1 MNRILI
7 DFVSTLFLSLIV
19 WGCSFGKDVVV
30 TGLEAEFQKEP
41 QALGITD
48 PVLGWKLESKLP
60 DVYQKSYRILAA
72 SSPDLLL
79 GGKADLW
86 DSHTVN
92 SSESIGHNYEGVL
105 ESHCRNQRR
114 CL

>member
-48 PVLGWKLESKLP
+48 PV
-60 DVYQKSYRILAA
+60 
-72 SSPDLLL
+72 
-79 GGKADLW
+79 
-86 DSHTVN
+86 
-92 SSESIGHNYEGVL
+92 
-105 ESHCRNQRR
+105 
-114 CL
+114 